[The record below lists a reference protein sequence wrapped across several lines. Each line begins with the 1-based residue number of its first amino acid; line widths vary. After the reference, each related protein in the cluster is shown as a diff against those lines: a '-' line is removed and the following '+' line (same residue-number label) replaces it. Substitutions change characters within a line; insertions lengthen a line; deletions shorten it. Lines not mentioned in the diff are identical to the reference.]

1 MLGNDLING
10 ISEQDWDIQLKDNG
24 NCCQYDTEDQQ
35 KTVSSDET
43 QYFKKSFA
51 AFAFSRIFYC
61 LSAHTVTSFI
71 ILPADTEEYLALS
84 SGN

>member
-43 QYFKKSFA
+43 QYFKKGFA
-51 AFAFSRIFYC
+51 AFTFSRIFYC
-61 LSAHTVTSFI
+61 
-71 ILPADTEEYLALS
+71 
-84 SGN
+84 

>member
-35 KTVSSDET
+35 KTVFSDET
-43 QYFKKSFA
+43 QYFKKVSLLCF
-51 AFAFSRIFYC
+51 
-61 LSAHTVTSFI
+61 
-71 ILPADTEEYLALS
+71 
-84 SGN
+84 

>member
-1 MLGNDLING
+1 MDMFVTVHSVHSNAGFLLFLCIMLSMHVQCDLK
-10 ISEQDWDIQLKDNG
+10 LKDNG

-61 LSAHTVTSFI
+61 
-71 ILPADTEEYLALS
+71 
-84 SGN
+84 